1 MNTLF
6 RTLFFLLLSLQTVNL
21 CAQEPG
27 EEATTDV
34 YSPVNQRSIS
44 GESWKKAAGDMD
56 YSRDRPE
63 ERNEKSESDTFAD
76 EPPSLQPPGL
86 PDFSWLSTLVQVITV
101 LTVIA
106 GIGWWVYKMMSMPSD
121 KRIAKDELHI
131 TPDNLESYIHE
142 TDLEKH
148 LRDALARGEY
158 NLAIRVHYLQIIRA
172 LSEKKYILW
181 SKEKTN
187 REYLRELRSTR
198 MEEPV
203 RNITGVYER
212 IWYGNRRTEQE
223 DYLLLAPDFVH
234 VLRQV

>member
-6 RTLFFLLLSLQTVNL
+6 RTLFFLLLQFQAVLL

-27 EEATTDV
+27 EEAGADE
-34 YSPVNQRSIS
+34 YRPANQRSIS
-44 GESWKKAAGDMD
+44 GESWKKAAGNLD
-56 YSRDRPE
+56 YSRDRPVV
-63 ERNEKSESDTFAD
+63 RNENSDTPEV
-76 EPPSLQPPGL
+76 EPPSLQPPVM
-86 PDFSWLSTLVQVITV
+86 PDFSWAGTLVQVVAV
-101 LTVIA
+101 LATIA
-106 GIGWWVYKMMSMPSD
+106 GIGWWIYKLVSMPSN
-121 KRIAKDELHI
+121 RRLAKEEPRI
-131 TPDNLESYIHE
+131 TPDNLEAYIHE
-142 TDLEKH
+142 TDLERH
-148 LRDALARGEY
+148 LRDALSRGEY

-187 REYLRELRSTR
+187 REYLRELGSTR

-212 IWYGNRRTEQE
+212 IWYGNRRTEKE
-223 DYLLLAPDFVH
+223 DYQLLAPDFVN

>member
-6 RTLFFLLLSLQTVNL
+6 RILLFLSLQLLTAAL
-21 CAQEPG
+21 CAQEQG
-27 EEATTDV
+27 EKSGINE
-34 YSPVNQRSIS
+34 YGRVNQRSIS
-44 GESWKKAAGDMD
+44 GESWKKAAGNID
-56 YSRDRPE
+56 YSGDRPGE
-63 ERNEKSESDTFAD
+63 MNEKGENQAGDSPLLNT
-76 EPPSLQPPGL
+76 PVL
-86 PDFSWLSTLVQVITV
+86 PDFSWTGTLVQIIAV
-101 LTVIA
+101 LVVVA
-106 GIGWWVYKMMSMPSD
+106 GIGWWIYKIMSMPSNR
-121 KRIAKDELHI
+121 RIAKEAPHI

-142 TDLEKH
+142 TDLDKY

-187 REYLRELRSTR
+187 REYLRELKSTR
-198 MEEPV
+198 IEEPV

-223 DYLLLAPDFVH
+223 DYLLLAPDFMD

>member
-6 RTLFFLLLSLQTVNL
+6 RTLFFLVLPWLTVPLS
-21 CAQEPG
+21 AQDPG
-27 EEATTDV
+27 EETGV
-34 YSPVNQRSIS
+34 NEYRPVNQRSIS

-56 YSRDRPE
+56 YSGDRPGVS
-63 ERNEKSESDTFAD
+63 NNKSDES
-76 EPPSLQPPGL
+76 PSLQPPVL
-86 PDFSWLSTLVQVITV
+86 PDFSWLG
-101 LTVIA
+101 TVIQIVAVLVVVA
-106 GIGWWVYKMMSMPSD
+106 GIGWWVYKMLRMPSNR
-121 KRIAKDELHI
+121 RIAKKEAHI

-142 TDLEKH
+142 TDLERH

-198 MEEPV
+198 LEEPV
-203 RNITGVYER
+203 KNITGVYER
-212 IWYGNRRTEQE
+212 IWYGNRRTEQD
-223 DYLLLAPDFVH
+223 DYLLLAPDFVN